1 MQLSKYQ
8 LRFACMESFAADV
21 RYAFRMLRGNPGFT
35 AVAVTAL
42 ALGIGANAAIF
53 SVVNSVLLQ
62 PLPYPEADRLMIVGR
77 QYMGSSDVQGSN
89 SITKYMVWRQNH
101 VFDAMTLYGLSGS
114 GVTIGSG
121 DRPEQAKVI
130 RASEGYFRV
139 FGVAPLVGRTYSA
152 EEDLPDRPAVAVIS
166 YNLWQSRFGGDAS
179 IVGRSVPM
187 DRVPTTVIGV
197 LPRSFQPDPPAD
209 VWMPLQADPASTN
222 QGHYLRIAARLK
234 PGVTLSQARA
244 EMKIVGERFRAANPK
259 WMDEHES
266 VGVKPLQDAMVGDV
280 RVALL
285 VLSGAV
291 GFVLLIACAN
301 VANLLL
307 ARAAVRQRELAVRAA
322 IGASR
327 SRVVRQ
333 LLTESVLLALCGGVL
348 GFVIGSWGV
357 RGLLLLAP
365 GNIPRV
371 TDPSGLNVTIPALDW
386 RVALFTTGVALVTA
400 ILFGLLPALHTSKPD
415 LASTLKEA
423 GGRSGSGRAG
433 NRARSILV
441 VAEVALSLVLLV
453 GASLMI
459 RTFLSLRHANS
470 GIDPHNILTMQ
481 TSLGT
486 AYNTTAKVD
495 NLITQVARRLEA
507 LPGVD
512 SAAAAVT
519 LPTTMGIDLPFTIA
533 GKPPEKGNEYNGDE
547 QWRSVSPHYF
557 QAFRIPLIRGRAFR
571 ETDVANSTRVVVINQ
586 AMAKTYWPK
595 EDPIGQVITI
605 GKGLG
610 PQFDDP
616 PRQVVGI
623 VGDVRETGLQAEN
636 QSVMYIPMS
645 QVPEGITAL
654 ANSVL
659 PLTWAIRGAADPS
672 SLRAAIEREFR
683 SVDALLTPGRERT
696 MEQVIADGIARQSFN
711 MVLLSVFAAIAL
723 LLAAI
728 GVYGLMAY
736 SVERRTQEM
745 GIRMALG
752 ASRGDLLRIVLLQGA
767 KLTGAGLVIGLGLA
781 YGVTRLLASLLFG
794 VKAAD
799 PLSFGA
805 VAAVLAFV
813 ALAATFVPA
822 RRAANTPPSEALR
835 YQ

>member
-1 MQLSKYQ
+1 
-8 LRFACMESFAADV
+8 METFAADV
-21 RYAFRMLRGNPGFT
+21 RYAFRMLRGNPAFT

-62 PLPYPEADRLMIVGR
+62 PLPYPDADRIMFVGR
-77 QYMGSSDVQGSN
+77 QFGNDVQGSN
-89 SITKYMVWRQNH
+89 SIPKYMVWRQNH
-101 VFDAMTLYGLSGS
+101 VFDAMTLYGLAGS
-114 GVTIGSG
+114 GVSVGTG
-121 DRPEQAKVI
+121 DRPEQAKAM
-130 RASEGYFRV
+130 RASDGYFRV
-139 FGVAPLVGRTYSA
+139 FGVAPMLGRTYTA
-152 EEDLPDRPAVAVIS
+152 EEDLPNGSAVAVIS
-166 YNLWQSRFGGDAS
+166 YNLWQSRFGGDPA
-179 IVGRSVPM
+179 IVGRSIPM

-197 LPRSFQPDPPAD
+197 LPKGFLPDPPTD

-222 QGHYLRIAARLK
+222 QGHYLRVAARLK

-244 EMKIVGERFRAANPK
+244 EMKVMGERFRAANPK
-259 WMDEHES
+259 WMDSRES
-266 VGVKPLQDAMVGDV
+266 VGVKPLQDAVVGDV
-280 RVALL
+280 KPALM
-285 VLSGAV
+285 VLLGAV

-327 SRVVRQ
+327 MRVVRQ
-333 LLTESVLLALCGGVL
+333 LLTESVLLALCGGAL
-348 GFVIGSWGV
+348 GFVLGSWGV

-365 GNIPRV
+365 GNIPRL
-371 TDPSGLNVTIPALDW
+371 TDPNGLRVSIPPLDW
-386 RVALFTTGVALVTA
+386 RVALFTAGVALLTA

-433 NRARSILV
+433 NRARSVLV
-441 VAEVALSLVLLV
+441 VSEVALALVLLI

-459 RTFLSLRHANS
+459 RTFQSLRSAKS
-470 GIDPHNILTMQ
+470 GIDPHNVLTME

-486 AYNTTAKVD
+486 AYSTTAKVD
-495 NLITQVARRLEA
+495 ELVTQVVRRVEA
-507 LPGVD
+507 LPGVE
-512 SAAAAVT
+512 AAASAVT

-533 GKPPEKGNEYNGDE
+533 GKPPGKGDQYNGDE

-557 QAFRIPLIRGRAFR
+557 QAFHIPLLRGRVFR
-571 ETDVANSTRVVVINQ
+571 ETDAANSMRVVLINE

-595 EDPIGQVITI
+595 DDPIGQVIQI

-616 PRQVVGI
+616 PRQVIGI
-623 VGDVRETGLQAEN
+623 VGNVTETGLQAGN
-636 QSVMYIPMS
+636 QSVMYIPQS
-645 QVPEGITAL
+645 QVPEGITSL

-659 PLTWAIRGAADPS
+659 PLTWMVRSAADPAG
-672 SLRAAIEREFR
+672 LRAAIEREFR
-683 SVDALLTPGRERT
+683 AVDGLLTPSRERT

-711 MVLLSVFAAIAL
+711 MILLSVFAAIAL

-767 KLTGAGLVIGLGLA
+767 KLTGAGLVVGLALA
-781 YGVTRLLASLLFG
+781 YGLTRLLASLLFG

-799 PLSFGA
+799 PVSFAA
-805 VAAVLAFV
+805 VAAVLAVV
-813 ALAATFVPA
+813 ALAATYIPA
-822 RRAANTPPSEALR
+822 RRASNVPPSEALR